1 MIKRFLN
8 FIILKRRKEIPFI
21 IFFSFLIT
29 FFVARLVAHAINM
42 NTVPDS
48 LFFIQTVFVKGY
60 HIHHFNFGIIL
71 IIISGFLSFMD
82 INRDHLR
89 KIATIFGVG
98 IALIVDE
105 FGLLVTL
112 NQDTYWSRLS
122 YDAVIIT
129 GLILLNVAYFR
140 GFWIVMGR
148 FIRAPIRKL
157 IVWKKGL

>member
-21 IFFSFLIT
+21 IFFSFLLT
-29 FFVARLVAHAINM
+29 FFVARLIAHAINM

-48 LFFIQTVFVKGY
+48 LIFIQTVYVKGY

-71 IIISGFLSFMD
+71 IIISSFLGLID
-82 INRDHLR
+82 VNRDHLR
-89 KIATIFGVG
+89 KTAMLFGIG
-98 IALIVDE
+98 LALIVDE

-112 NQDTYWSRLS
+112 NPDAYWNRGS

-140 GFWIVMGR
+140 GFWKVMGR
-148 FIRAPIRKL
+148 FIKSPIKKF
-157 IVWKKGL
+157 IAWKKDL